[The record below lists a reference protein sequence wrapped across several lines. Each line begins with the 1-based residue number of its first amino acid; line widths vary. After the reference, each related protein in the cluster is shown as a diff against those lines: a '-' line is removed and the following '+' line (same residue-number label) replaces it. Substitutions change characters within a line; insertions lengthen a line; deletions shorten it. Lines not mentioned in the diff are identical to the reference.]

1 MLPGRLPGEV
11 FVVCPSERRPLGQNQ
26 DSLER
31 LHLAAGVETILCH
44 PGWAAGGWGDASLG
58 FSAQTH
64 APATWTQISSRKW
77 IDGSYIDRS
86 IMYLNIL
93 IGLRVYVTIRRS
105 LWFFHKS
112 HHAWNYLLSSVLRT
126 IHTAAASWAKDR
138 HGDPSHGPKEEIP
151 QVRFCVCLLK

>member
-1 MLPGRLPGEV
+1 MSWR
-11 FVVCPSERRPLGQNQ
+11 
-26 DSLER
+26 
-31 LHLAAGVETILCH
+31 
-44 PGWAAGGWGDASLG
+44 GWGDGSLG

-86 IMYLNIL
+86 IIYLNIL

-105 LWFFHKS
+105 LWFFQKS

-138 HGDPSHGPKEEIP
+138 HGDPSHGPTEEIP
-151 QVRFCVCLLK
+151 QVRFVCVCVNNVADLISHEGSESQNGLRFRPVDLWLSALPALCLIDSHMS